1 MTAAIDVTLP
11 YYGDVDLMK
20 QAVLSVLR
28 QSFTDWRLIVVDDGY
43 PDPEP
48 ARWFAGL
55 DDPRVSYQRNAENLG
70 ANGNYR
76 KCLSLAT
83 APLLVV
89 MGADDVMLPRHLQV
103 LSDVFA
109 AYPGAAVVHT
119 AVEVINE
126 HGTVVRP
133 LGDRMKSYYAPSSH
147 HRTPLTGE
155 DMAVSILRGNWT
167 YFPSIGWR
175 TEVISSIGFRSGLDV
190 VQDLALLLDVAK
202 GGNTLVFDPRLTF
215 RYRRHSEQ
223 DSTVRALD
231 GRRFDEE
238 RDFFAYEAA
247 SFDTLGWK
255 RAARVARWHL
265 SSRLNALSLL
275 PRAVRA
281 TGWTAV
287 GRLGRHVTG

>member
-1 MTAAIDVTLP
+1 VTAAIDVTLP
-11 YYGDVDLMK
+11 FYGDVDLMK
-20 QAVLSVLR
+20 QAVLSVLN
-28 QSFTDWRLIVVDDGY
+28 QTFADWRLIVVDDGY

-55 DDPRVSYQRNAENLG
+55 DDPRVTYQRNTENLG

-76 KCLSLAT
+76 KCLSLVT
-83 APLLVV
+83 APVLVV
-89 MGADDVMLPRHLQV
+89 MGADDVMLPTHLQV

-119 AVEVINE
+119 AVAVIDE
-126 HGTVVRP
+126 HDTVVRP
-133 LGDRMKSYYAPSSH
+133 LGDRMKSYYAPSRRH
-147 HRTPLTGE
+147 QTPLTGE
-155 DMAVSILRGNWT
+155 DMAVSVLRGNWT
-167 YFPSIGWR
+167 YFPSMGWR
-175 TEVISSIGFRSGLDV
+175 TEFISAIGFRAGLDV

-202 GGNTLVFDPRLTF
+202 AGNTLVFDPRLTF

-238 RDFFAYEAA
+238 RDFFAREAA
-247 SFDTLGWK
+247 SFDALGWK

-265 SSRLNALSLL
+265 SSRLNALTLL
-275 PRAVRA
+275 PKAVRT